1 MELTLKRLLEQAK
14 FTPYKGKGYEA
25 TEVDTF
31 LDRAAA
37 MASKVEV
44 QLTQAM
50 DKAPPGGGAPAPDPA
65 AVEAEIERRVADRL
79 SQRAASGPSEEESA
93 EEARRTLVLAQRTA
107 DSAMRDARNDA
118 DKLVVAAK
126 ERAEALVADAEAS
139 ARAVRS
145 DSEAAVARERN
156 TARQQLAE
164 EIAALEG
171 AREALRTD
179 IATLEGHVE
188 QQRTQLGSMVA
199 ALQRLIDDPDGF
211 RIAPIPTLNDPDIP
225 DLEPDPKSDPEASP
239 TNSDPE
245 PPADSQAAL
254 AEAPI
259 EPPAVAPAP
268 QESGASLARGRQ
280 AESPP
285 TAPALPPRRPEA
297 TAAGTGPAVRG
308 FDEVDHE
315 NPGTTPTIA
324 DGSPTASV
332 DPRDDAASGESSGDD
347 AFLAELRKAMVD
359 DEPLGPRESARQ
371 EPQSDL
377 FDDDRRPRRFGR
389 RR

>member
-44 QLTQAM
+44 QLTQAL
-50 DKAPPGGGAPAPDPA
+50 DKAPPGGSAPAPDPS
-65 AVEAEIERRVADRL
+65 AVEAEIERRVADRVA
-79 SQRAASGPSEEESA
+79 QRAASGPSEEESA

-107 DSAMRDARNDA
+107 DAAVRDARDDA
-118 DKLVVAAK
+118 DKLVAAAK
-126 ERAEALVADAEAS
+126 ERAEALTADAEAG

-145 DSEAAVARERN
+145 DSEAAIARERN
-156 TARQQLAE
+156 AARQQLAE

-171 AREALRTD
+171 DREALRSD
-179 IATLEGHVE
+179 ITTLEDHVE
-188 QQRTQLGSMVA
+188 QQRTQLGSTVA
-199 ALQRLIDDPDGF
+199 ALQHLIDDPDGF
-211 RIAPIPTLNDPDIP
+211 RMAPIPTLNDPDIP
-225 DLEPDPKSDPEASP
+225 DLAPAPEPEPSRTASDRGSEAP
-239 TNSDPE
+239 ATPPE
-245 PPADSQAAL
+245 PPSVMPSAQERS
-254 AEAPI
+254 API
-259 EPPAVAPAP
+259 ATSRPAV
-268 QESGASLARGRQ
+268 
-280 AESPP
+280 SPP
-285 TAPALPPRRPEA
+285 PSRALPPRRPDA
-297 TAAGTGPAVRG
+297 PTAGTGTAVGR

-315 NPGTTPTIA
+315 NPGPNPTR
-324 DGSPTASV
+324 DESSPTTSV
-332 DPRDDAASGESSGDD
+332 DLRDETASDESSGDD

-359 DEPLGPRESARQ
+359 DEPLGPRESA
-371 EPQSDL
+371 EHDPNPDL